1 MARRTLASEISVTG
15 TALHAGDTVNLRLA
29 PAPSG
34 HGIIFRRSD
43 RNNLEVMARYDKV
56 GETRLGTV
64 IADGDVTVGVI
75 EHLMAAVAGAEL
87 DDLLVTVDGPEPP
100 ILDGDALC
108 FLSLIEKAGVREQP
122 GARRAIKILRP
133 VSAEQKDASCGLQP
147 ADILSFEFEIE
158 FPTSA
163 IGRQRYAF
171 PFSREGFAR
180 EIAPARTFGF
190 MNELEALNKMNLAR
204 GASLENTLAIDGDA
218 VVNAERMRFPDEFV
232 RHKILDAIGDMA
244 LAGAPLI
251 GRFEGRK
258 SGHALNNALLRA
270 LFAEPGNYEVIP
282 LSGSKD

>member
-1 MARRTLASEISVTG
+1 MTRRTLASEISIAG
-15 TALHAGDTVNLRLA
+15 TALHAGGTVNMTLA

-34 HGIIFRRSD
+34 HGIVFRRAD
-43 RNNLEVMARYDKV
+43 RGNHEIVARYDKV

-75 EHLMAAVAGAEL
+75 EHLMSAVAGAEL

-100 ILDGDALC
+100 ILDGDAHC
-108 FLSLIEKAGVREQP
+108 YLSLIQKAGVREQP
-122 GARRAIKILRP
+122 GRRHAIKVLRS
-133 VSAEQKDASCGLQP
+133 VLAEQKGASCALQP
-147 ADILSFEFEIE
+147 AKVLSFEFEIE
-158 FPTSA
+158 FPTKA
-163 IGRQRYAF
+163 IGRQSYAF
-171 PFSREGFAR
+171 PFSRDGFVR

-190 MNELEALNKMNLAR
+190 VNELEALNKMNLAR

-218 VVNAERMRFPDEFV
+218 VVNAARMRFPDEFV

-251 GRFEGRK
+251 ARFEGRK

-270 LFAEPGNYEVIP
+270 LFADPGNYEFIL
-282 LSGSKD
+282 LSAGEG